1 MSSGQP
7 SIRRSLLGWLII
19 PLLLVN
25 FIGGGLVYWLAWE
38 PAQLAFD
45 QSLADTCWALAT
57 RLNKTEAGI
66 SVDLPSSVEQV
77 LRVDHINTIYF
88 AIRNQKN
95 QTLAGDSDFPTLAQP
110 ENLDEPHFSNGKMRG
125 EEIRIINIKFSA
137 GDQDVVIY
145 AGETLKKRNAIR
157 TRILTALIFI
167 EGALTFLL
175 LGVVWIAVT
184 KGLLPLKKIQA
195 DLNQRDFDAL
205 SAIPVEEN
213 ALELGAVVT
222 AINRLLKKIEIGS
235 NAQQEFLANIAHQ
248 LRTPLA
254 GLKAQIEWLQDKYAS
269 ETTTAR
275 SISLM
280 MISTERMIRQTNQ
293 LLSLARAEPS
303 KFERKRLEPVSLDTI
318 VTDCIP
324 HFLGAADKK
333 NIDLGFELAPT
344 RISGDAFLLRDLIE
358 NLIDNAISYT
368 PEGGVVTVNTFT
380 KGEQVIFSVEDNGPG
395 IPEAERE
402 LIFHRHYRIYE
413 GTGERVKGN
422 GIGLAIVADIVKDHN
437 AQITISDAEAGGTI
451 FSVHF
456 PVIRDNE

>member
-303 KFERKRLEPVSLDTI
+303 KFERKRLEPVSLDMI

-324 HFLGAADKK
+324 HFLGTADKK
-333 NIDLGFELAPT
+333 
-344 RISGDAFLLRDLIE
+344 IS
-358 NLIDNAISYT
+358 T
-368 PEGGVVTVNTFT
+368 
-380 KGEQVIFSVEDNGPG
+380 
-395 IPEAERE
+395 
-402 LIFHRHYRIYE
+402 
-413 GTGERVKGN
+413 
-422 GIGLAIVADIVKDHN
+422 
-437 AQITISDAEAGGTI
+437 
-451 FSVHF
+451 
-456 PVIRDNE
+456 